1 MSESAAAPYT
11 GTTLPIRVGACM
23 DLDPTTVARL
33 DDADL
38 VLQFESIG
46 DNCELGL
53 VQRQAGAEPLGLLRF
68 AGAPL
73 RNLLRGL
80 NARFANIADPGHIRI
95 SPENGEFMVK
105 LTKYD
110 FTFHSQVRIGQP
122 PRSWCSARTRIC
134 RAAIWSTFA

>member
-1 MSESAAAPYT
+1 MDVDPSAA
-11 GTTLPIRVGACM
+11 
-23 DLDPTTVARL
+23 TVL
-33 DDADL
+33 DDRDV

-80 NARFANIADPGHIRI
+80 NARFANIADPNHVRI
-95 SPENGEFMVK
+95 NAEHGEYMVK
-105 LTKYD
+105 LTKYV
-110 FTFHSQVRIGQP
+110 FTYHAHVKIG
-122 PRSWCSARTRIC
+122 
-134 RAAIWSTFA
+134 